1 MVMPDSLERR
11 FAPSWSAVRR
21 ILGPLLLVLA
31 SLAVVLVHVP
41 QHTQVSPIDEYVYI
55 DYVAKVPTQL
65 FVHQGEET
73 GSYARNYLS
82 CHGVVLYG
90 DIARDFCN
98 KPVGPV
104 GAYPYA
110 GLTSTDIYTPLYF
123 ASTWLLAQPLLFFGV
138 PDLVDAARY
147 TGFFWLAGGALLLFF
162 TLRRLKV
169 GDLLAAAIGLAI
181 IGSAP
186 VVWSNTYVSTDSP
199 TIFVGALL
207 GYLLVRLQ
215 GRQVLSWG
223 LIAAAS
229 VGTLLKIQNFA
240 AVTVVIFCLV
250 AAAGSA
256 AWAGRAGTPLMKS
269 FIRDKRLLTAA
280 LMAAVPLV
288 LEVAWLAFRAVQSV
302 GSGADQRA
310 GQQVSRNVLIGEIFK
325 FFGTAADNAV
335 PLGVENYSATV
346 TSHILGWLMIAG
358 VLGTIAVGSRHL
370 VTHSIS
376 LGTLILA
383 LTLGPALVVATW
395 VLVGIYVPLPER
407 YGLSL
412 MPLMLI
418 PAGTLFGQKKTVAVG
433 VSLCCAVAFGAG
445 FFL

>member
-1 MVMPDSLERR
+1 MPASPRVK
-11 FAPSWSAVRR
+11 FAPTWSGFRR

-41 QHTQVSPIDEYVYI
+41 QHTQISPIDEYVYI

-65 FVHQGEET
+65 FVHQGDET

-82 CHGVVLYG
+82 CHGVALFG
-90 DIARDFCN
+90 DMARDFCD
-98 KPVGPV
+98 KPMGPQ
-104 GAYPYA
+104 GAYPYN

-123 ASTWLLAQPLLFFGV
+123 ASTWVLAQPLLFFGV
-138 PDLVDAARY
+138 SDLVEAARY
-147 TGFFWLAGGALLLFF
+147 TGFVWLASAALLLFF
-162 TLRRLKV
+162 TFRRLKV
-169 GDLLAAAIGLAI
+169 GALLATAIGLAV

-186 VVWSNTYVSTDSP
+186 VFWSNTYVSTDSP
-199 TIFVGALL
+199 TIFAGALL

-215 GRQVLSWG
+215 GRQILSWA
-223 LIAAAS
+223 LVAAAS
-229 VGTLLKIQNFA
+229 VATLLKVQNFA
-240 AVTVVIFCLV
+240 AVTVVIFCLI
-250 AAAGSA
+250 AAAASA
-256 AWAGRAGTPLMKS
+256 AWASRAETGMTKAL
-269 FIRDKRLLTAA
+269 IRDKRVLTAA

-288 LEVAWLAFRAVQSV
+288 LEVLWLGFRSVQSV

-310 GQQVSRNVLIGEIFK
+310 GQQVSRDVLIGEVFK

-335 PLGVENYSATV
+335 PLGVANYSATI
-346 TSHILGWLMIAG
+346 TSHVLSWLVIAG

-370 VTHSIS
+370 VTHAIS

-418 PAGTLFGQKKTVAVG
+418 PAGALFSQKKTVALG
-433 VSLCCAVAFGAG
+433 VSLCCAVAFLAG
-445 FFL
+445 FFI